1 MKNLSTIIVLAILF
15 ISCTNHYPSKEQTE
29 EPKSIEDN
37 VKQAEEVVVAAG
49 TNLEEDDDWKDPRRN
64 LTVIP
69 HNISGNNSANVI
81 RNAVKDVDGN
91 SYDAVRIGKQVWM
104 QTDLRTKHYQ
114 DGSAVPHQIHVD
126 GKWNDNDFSY
136 TEPFWAEEYM
146 YGELCLYN
154 WPAVS
159 DPRGLCPDG
168 WRVATKQDW
177 DALETYLGADT
188 SYVKGDNPKHIAKAL
203 SSAQWPDWPEYEEY
217 LDKKEHV
224 VGYEPTSTN
233 NATGF
238 SAFPWPY
245 FDGRH
250 YGGIIFAAYWTPNA
264 ISKSKAW
271 AVKIHGNGATLNIKP
286 DEKGYYY
293 MVRCVRQEQKLR

>member
-1 MKNLSTIIVLAILF
+1 MRKLVFLIAFAALLCSCNANRSSRNSMDSNANANSFEQAEKNLTGKIDTPVDST
-15 ISCTNHYPSKEQTE
+15 YKEVC
-29 EPKSIEDN
+29 K
-37 VKQAEEVVVAAG
+37 
-49 TNLEEDDDWKDPRRN
+49 N

-69 HNISGNNSANVI
+69 QNIPGNNSANVI
-81 RNAVKDVDGN
+81 PNAVTDVEGN

-104 QTDLRTKHYQ
+104 QTDLRAKHYR
-114 DGSAVPHQIHVD
+114 DGSAVPHQIYVD

-136 TEPFWAEEYM
+136 TEPFWAEEYT

-154 WPAVS
+154 WSAVA

-168 WRVATKQDW
+168 WHVATKQEW
-177 DALETYLGADT
+177 NALETYLSSDT
-188 SYVKGDNPKHIAKAL
+188 SYVKSDNPKHISKAL
-203 SSAQWPDWPEYEEY
+203 SSTQWPDWPEYEEY

-224 VGYEPTSTN
+224 VGHEPASTN

-250 YGGIIFAAYWTPNA
+250 YGTYTVAAYWTPNG
-264 ISKSKAW
+264 IDKSKAW
-271 AVKIHGNGATLNIKP
+271 SVKIYGNGAALHKQP
-286 DEKGYYY
+286 DLKGYFYL
-293 MVRCVRQEQKLR
+293 VRCVKGE

>member
-1 MKNLSTIIVLAILF
+1 MRTTIFIIVIAALLCSCGGKRNAEVLSASNARAENVEKSEEGVSSDITSDLADTSF
-15 ISCTNHYPSKEQTE
+15 TEFSK
-29 EPKSIEDN
+29 
-37 VKQAEEVVVAAG
+37 
-49 TNLEEDDDWKDPRRN
+49 N

-69 HNISGNNSANVI
+69 QNIPGNNSANVI
-81 RNAVKDVDGN
+81 PNAVTDVEGN

-104 QTDLRTKHYQ
+104 QTDLRTKHYR
-114 DGSAVPHQIHVD
+114 DGSAVPHQIYVD

-136 TEPFWAEEYM
+136 TEPFWAEEYT

-154 WPAVS
+154 WSAVA

-168 WRVATKQDW
+168 WHVATKQDW
-177 DALETYLGADT
+177 NALETYLSSDT
-188 SYVKGDNPKHIAKAL
+188 SYVKSDNPKHIAKAL
-203 SSAQWPDWPEYEEY
+203 SSTQWPDWPEYEEY

-224 VGYEPTSTN
+224 VGQEPASTN

-250 YGGIIFAAYWTPNA
+250 YGTYTVAAYWTPNG
-264 ISKSKAW
+264 IDKSKAW
-271 AVKIHGNGATLNIKP
+271 SVKIYGNGAALHKQP
-286 DEKGYYY
+286 DLKGYFYL
-293 MVRCVRQEQKLR
+293 VRCVKGE